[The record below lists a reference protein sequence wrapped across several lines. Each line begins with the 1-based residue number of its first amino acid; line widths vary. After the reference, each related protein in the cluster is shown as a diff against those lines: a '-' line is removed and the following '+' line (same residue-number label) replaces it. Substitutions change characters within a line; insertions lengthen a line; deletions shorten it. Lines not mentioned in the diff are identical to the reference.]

1 VKRTPLGRT
10 AASIAA
16 GLAGVLLL
24 AACGGG
30 GGGGADPLSNAPADS
45 APADVIRVGSEQF
58 PENQLLGEIYA
69 QALEAK
75 GVQVERQF
83 AIGAREVYYPA
94 LLDGSIDVVPD
105 YNGNLL
111 RYVVPEATESS
122 PEDVYAALE
131 RYFAAEEPRLRVLEQ
146 AEAENK
152 DAFTVTRAFA
162 EANNLTS
169 IEDVVPLCPTIV
181 FGGPAQFAERSYGLQ
196 GMRDNYGCEF
206 AEFRPL
212 DTGGPLTV
220 AALADGTIQG
230 ADLFTTDPAIPNND
244 FVTLE
249 DPRNNFPAQNVVPL
263 INASKVTPAV
273 EEALNGVS
281 AALSLEDL
289 VQLNVTLG
297 EQTQSDADIARAWL
311 TEKGLV

>member
-1 VKRTPLGRT
+1 MKRTTLMRVGT
-10 AASIAA
+10 MT
-16 GLAGVLLL
+16 AGVLLL

-30 GGGGADPLSNAPADS
+30 GDPLSNAPAES
-45 APADVIRVGSEQF
+45 APADVVRVGSEQF

-69 QALEAK
+69 QALEGA
-75 GVQVERQF
+75 GVQVEREF

-122 PEDVYAALE
+122 PEDVYTALEAALPPE
-131 RYFAAEEPRLRVLEQ
+131 LRLLEQ

-162 EANNLTS
+162 EQNNLTS
-169 IEDVVPLCPTIV
+169 IEDVVPLCPTIT
-181 FGGPAQFAERSYGLQ
+181 FGGPAQFAERSYGIE
-196 GMRDNYGCEF
+196 GMKNNYGCEF
-206 AEFRPL
+206 AGFQPL

-230 ADLFTTDPAIPNND
+230 ADLFTTSSAIAAND

-263 INASKVTPAV
+263 INSSKATPV
-273 EEALNGVS
+273 VSDALNAVS

-289 VQLNVTLG
+289 LQLNVQLD
-297 EQTQSDADIARAWL
+297 EDSPRPDAEIAREWL
-311 TEKGLV
+311 ASKGLVD

>member
-1 VKRTPLGRT
+1 MKRTPMMRAGAT
-10 AASIAA
+10 IAA
-16 GLAGVLLL
+16 GMAGVLLL

-30 GGGGADPLSNAPADS
+30 GGDPLSNAPAES
-45 APADVIRVGSEQF
+45 APADVVRVGSEQF

-69 QALEAK
+69 QALEGA

-105 YNGNLL
+105 YNGTLL
-111 RYVVPEATESS
+111 RFVVPEATESS
-122 PEDVYAALE
+122 PEDVYTALEAALPPE
-131 RYFAAEEPRLRVLEQ
+131 LRLLEQ

-162 EANNLTS
+162 EQNNLTS
-169 IEDVVPLCPTIV
+169 IEDVVPLCPTIT
-181 FGGPAQFAERSYGLQ
+181 FGGPAQFAERSYGIE
-196 GMRDNYGCEF
+196 GMRNNYGCEF
-206 AEFRPL
+206 AAFQPL

-230 ADLFTTDPAIPNND
+230 ADLFTTDPALPAND

-249 DPRNNFPAQNVVPL
+249 DPRNNFPAQNIVPL
-263 INASKVTPAV
+263 INAAKVTPEV
-273 EEALNGVS
+273 EQALNGVS
-281 AALSLEDL
+281 AALSLQDL
-289 VQLNVTLG
+289 VDLNLDLVA
-297 EQTQSDADIARAWL
+297 EPRRPDAEIARDWL
-311 TEKGLV
+311 TEKGLI

>member
-1 VKRTPLGRT
+1 MKTTRLGAT
-10 AASIAA
+10 IAA
-16 GLAGVLLL
+16 GLAGMLLL

-30 GGGGADPLSNAPADS
+30 GGRNGDPLAGGGEAA

-69 QALEAK
+69 QALEAQ
-75 GVQVERQF
+75 GVTVERRF
-83 AIGAREVYYPA
+83 AIGSRETYYPA

-122 PEDVYAALE
+122 PEEVYAALQSALPPE
-131 RYFAAEEPRLRVLEQ
+131 LTLLEQ
-146 AEAENK
+146 AAAENK

-169 IEDVVPLCPTIV
+169 IEDVVPLCPTIQ
-181 FGGPAQFAERSYGLQ
+181 FGGPTQFQERSYGIQ
-196 GMRDNYGCEF
+196 GMRENYGCEF
-206 AEFRPL
+206 KGFTPL

-230 ADLFTTDPAIPNND
+230 ADLFTTDPALLAND

-249 DPRNNFPAQNVVPL
+249 DPKNNFPAQNIVPL
-263 INASKVTPAV
+263 MNAGKVTPQV

-281 AALSLEDL
+281 AALSQEELL
-289 VQLNVTLG
+289 ALNVIIG
-297 EQTQSDADIARAWL
+297 EQTQTDAQIAKTWL

>member
-1 VKRTPLGRT
+1 MKRTPTMRAG
-10 AASIAA
+10 AAVAA
-16 GLAGVLLL
+16 GMAGVLLL

-30 GGGGADPLSNAPADS
+30 GDPLSNAPAES
-45 APADVIRVGSEQF
+45 APADVVRVGSEQF

-69 QALEAK
+69 QALEGA

-111 RYVVPEATESS
+111 RFVVPEATESS
-122 PEDVYAALE
+122 PEEVYTALE
-131 RYFAAEEPRLRVLEQ
+131 EALPPELRLLEQ

-162 EANNLTS
+162 EQNNLTS
-169 IEDVVPLCPTIV
+169 IEDVVPLCPTIT
-181 FGGPAQFAERSYGLQ
+181 FGGPAQFAERSYGIE
-196 GMRDNYGCEF
+196 GMRNNYGCEF
-206 AEFRPL
+206 GAFQPL

-230 ADLFTTDPAIPNND
+230 ADLFTTDPALPAND

-249 DPRNNFPAQNVVPL
+249 DPRNNFPAQNIVPL
-263 INASKVTPAV
+263 INAAKVTPEV
-273 EEALNGVS
+273 EQALNGVS
-281 AALSLEDL
+281 AALSLQDL
-289 VQLNVTLG
+289 VDLNLDLVA
-297 EQTQSDADIARAWL
+297 EPRRPDAEIARDWL
-311 TEKGLV
+311 TEKGLI

>member
-1 VKRTPLGRT
+1 MKRTPMTRAGAT
-10 AASIAA
+10 IAA
-16 GLAGVLLL
+16 GMAGVLLL

-30 GGGGADPLSNAPADS
+30 GGDPLSNAPAES

-69 QALEAK
+69 QALEGA

-111 RYVVPEATESS
+111 RFVVPEATESS
-122 PEDVYAALE
+122 PEDVYTALEAALPPE
-131 RYFAAEEPRLRVLEQ
+131 LRLLEQ

-162 EANNLTS
+162 EQNNLTS
-169 IEDVVPLCPTIV
+169 IEDVVPLCPTIT
-181 FGGPAQFAERSYGLQ
+181 FGGPAQFAERSYGIE
-196 GMRDNYGCEF
+196 GMRNNYGCEF
-206 AEFRPL
+206 AGFQPL

-230 ADLFTTDPAIPNND
+230 ADLFTTDPALPAND

-249 DPRNNFPAQNVVPL
+249 DPRNNFPAQNIVPL
-263 INASKVTPAV
+263 INAAKVTPEV
-273 EEALNGVS
+273 EQALNGVS
-281 AALSLEDL
+281 AALSLQDL
-289 VQLNVTLG
+289 VDLNLDLVA
-297 EQTQSDADIARAWL
+297 EPRRPDAEIARDWL

>member
-1 VKRTPLGRT
+1 MKRTPTSRI

-16 GLAGVLLL
+16 GLTGLLL
-24 AACGGG
+24 LTACGGG
-30 GGGGADPLSNAPADS
+30 GGGGDPLAAPA
-45 APADVIRVGSEQF
+45 APPSEAGVIRVGSEQF

-69 QALEAK
+69 QALEGA
-75 GVQVERQF
+75 GVAVERRF
-83 AIGAREVYYPA
+83 AIGSRETYYPA
-94 LLDGSIDVVPD
+94 LIDGSIDVVPD

-122 PEDVYAALE
+122 PEEVYAALQKALPE
-131 RYFAAEEPRLRVLEQ
+131 QLTLLEQ

-169 IEDVVPLCPTIV
+169 IEDVVPLCPTIT
-181 FGGPAQFAERSYGLQ
+181 FGGPTQFQERSYGIQ

-206 AEFRPL
+206 AGFTPL

-220 AALADGTIQG
+220 AALADGSIQG
-230 ADLFTTDPAIPNND
+230 ADLFTTDPAIPGND
-244 FVTLE
+244 FVTLV
-249 DPRNNFPAQNVVPL
+249 DPRNNFPAQNIVPL
-263 INASKVTPAV
+263 INASKVTPEV

-281 AALSLEDL
+281 AALSLEQL
-289 VQLNVTLG
+289 LALNVTIG
-297 EQTQSDADIARAWL
+297 EQTQTDAQIATAWL
-311 TEKGLV
+311 TQVGLV

>member
-1 VKRTPLGRT
+1 MKRTPTMRAG
-10 AASIAA
+10 AAVAA
-16 GLAGVLLL
+16 GMAGVLLL

-30 GGGGADPLSNAPADS
+30 GDPLSNAPAES
-45 APADVIRVGSEQF
+45 APADVVRVGSEQF

-69 QALEAK
+69 QALEGA

-111 RYVVPEATESS
+111 RFVVPEATESS
-122 PEDVYAALE
+122 PEDVYTALEAALPPE
-131 RYFAAEEPRLRVLEQ
+131 LRLLEQ

-162 EANNLTS
+162 EQNNLTS
-169 IEDVVPLCPTIV
+169 IEDVVPLCPTIT
-181 FGGPAQFAERSYGLQ
+181 FGGPAQFAERSYGIE
-196 GMRDNYGCEF
+196 GMRNNYGCEF
-206 AEFRPL
+206 AAFQPL

-230 ADLFTTDPAIPNND
+230 ADLFTTDPALPAND

-249 DPRNNFPAQNVVPL
+249 DPRNNFPAQNIVPL
-263 INASKVTPAV
+263 INAAKVTPEV
-273 EEALNGVS
+273 EQALNGVS
-281 AALSLEDL
+281 AALSLQDL
-289 VQLNVTLG
+289 VDLNLDLVA
-297 EQTQSDADIARAWL
+297 EPRRPDAEIARDWL

>member
-1 VKRTPLGRT
+1 MKRTPTMRAG
-10 AASIAA
+10 AAVAA
-16 GLAGVLLL
+16 GMAGVLLL

-30 GGGGADPLSNAPADS
+30 GDPLSNAPAES
-45 APADVIRVGSEQF
+45 APADVVRVGSEQF

-69 QALEAK
+69 QALEGA

-111 RYVVPEATESS
+111 RFVVPEATESS
-122 PEDVYAALE
+122 PEEVYTALE
-131 RYFAAEEPRLRVLEQ
+131 EALPPELRLLEQ

-162 EANNLTS
+162 EQNNLTS
-169 IEDVVPLCPTIV
+169 IEDVVPLCPTIT
-181 FGGPAQFAERSYGLQ
+181 FGGPAQFAERSYGIE
-196 GMRDNYGCEF
+196 GMRNNYGCEF
-206 AEFRPL
+206 GAFQPL

-220 AALADGTIQG
+220 AALAGGTIQG
-230 ADLFTTDPAIPNND
+230 ADLFTTDPALPAND

-249 DPRNNFPAQNVVPL
+249 DPRNNFPAQNIVPL
-263 INASKVTPAV
+263 INAAKVTPEV
-273 EEALNGVS
+273 EQALNGVS
-281 AALSLEDL
+281 AALSLQDL
-289 VQLNVTLG
+289 VDLNLDLVA
-297 EQTQSDADIARAWL
+297 EPRRPDAEIARDWL
-311 TEKGLV
+311 TEKGLI